1 MVVAT
6 LASFLTPFMG
16 SATNVAL
23 PAIGREMGL
32 PAVDLSWVA
41 TAYLLSAAVF
51 LVPFGKLADIHGRK
65 RVFVGGLLVYTVTSA
80 LCALAPSFPFLLAGR
95 VAQGLGGGMIF
106 GTGVALLTS
115 IFPPGKRGLALGV
128 NVAAVYLGLSLGP
141 PIGGLLTQQLGW
153 RSVFAVN
160 VGLGA
165 VAAAM
170 AARGLRGEWRES
182 PGDRFDGVG
191 AVLYGAGLCVL
202 MYGLG
207 RLPSAMG
214 AGLVALG
221 GAALAVFVAWERRAA
236 HPLLDMELFAE
247 NRVFAFSNLAALIN
261 YAATFAVGF
270 LLSLYFQSV
279 RGLSAQ
285 AAGGLLTAQPLV
297 MAALSPFAGRLS
309 DRVDPRVVASS
320 GMGLIAA
327 GLGLLALVG
336 PATPAA
342 FVVVCLVLLGAGFG
356 LFSSPNTNA
365 VMGSVEKRS
374 YGVASA
380 TLAAMRLAGQ
390 MLSMGMAS
398 LVLALYTGREA
409 VGPERAAS
417 FVAGMRAAFVLYAL
431 LCVAGVFASLAR
443 GVVIPRDSDP
453 EGSRGSAGA
462 ETADP
467 SSPDEDEAPRDA
479 NAGRDSGRQA
489 GLAVRAVAIRVG
501 LHPRPGRPDDRLE
514 RRALRHPARRRVG
527 LRRVADESWRVA
539 LAPGALLQ
547 WHVDAG
553 HAPGRLDHLQHPVAG
568 PVAEVEEMR
577 CAHAAGERARAGG
590 PRRGRGCG
598 CSPGWQV
605 PSGVG

>member
-1 MVVAT
+1 MSAPPRTNERVALVVAT

-32 PAVDLSWVA
+32 DAVALSWVA

-65 RVFVGGLLVYTVTSA
+65 RVFVGGLFVYTATSA
-80 LCALAPSFPFLLAGR
+80 LCALAPTFPFLLAGR

-106 GTGVALLTS
+106 GTSVALLTS

-141 PIGGLLTQQLGW
+141 PLGGLLTQQLGW
-153 RSVFAVN
+153 RSVFLAN
-160 VGLGA
+160 VALGA
-165 VAAAM
+165 VATAM
-170 AARGLRGEWRES
+170 AARGLVGEWKES
-182 PGDRFDGVG
+182 PGDRLDGRG
-191 AVLYGAGLCVL
+191 AVLYAVGLSAL

-207 RLPSAMG
+207 RLPAATG

-221 GAALAVFVAWERRAA
+221 VASLAAFVAWERRAA
-236 HPLLDMELFAE
+236 HPLLDIALFAE

-279 RGLSAQ
+279 RGLTAQ
-285 AAGGLLTAQPLV
+285 AAGGILAVQPLV
-297 MAALSPFAGRLS
+297 QAGLSPFAGRIS

-320 GMGLIAA
+320 GMGLIAV
-327 GLGLLALVG
+327 GLGLLAFAG

-342 FVVVCLVLLGAGFG
+342 FVVACLVLLGAGFG

-380 TLAAMRLAGQ
+380 TLATMRLVGQ
-390 MLSMGMAS
+390 MLSMGVAS
-398 LVLALYTGREA
+398 LVLALFVGREA
-409 VGPERAAS
+409 VGPGRAAG
-417 FVAGMRAAFVLYAL
+417 FMAGMRTGFALYAL

-443 GVVIPRDSDP
+443 GR
-453 EGSRGSAGA
+453 SA
-462 ETADP
+462 TA
-467 SSPDEDEAPRDA
+467 EAP
-479 NAGRDSGRQA
+479 
-489 GLAVRAVAIRVG
+489 
-501 LHPRPGRPDDRLE
+501 
-514 RRALRHPARRRVG
+514 
-527 LRRVADESWRVA
+527 
-539 LAPGALLQ
+539 
-547 WHVDAG
+547 
-553 HAPGRLDHLQHPVAG
+553 
-568 PVAEVEEMR
+568 
-577 CAHAAGERARAGG
+577 AA
-590 PRRGRGCG
+590 
-598 CSPGWQV
+598 
-605 PSGVG
+605 

>member
-1 MVVAT
+1 VSSPPRTNERVALVVAT

-32 PAVDLSWVA
+32 DAVDLSWVA

-51 LVPFGKLADIHGRK
+51 LLPFGKLADIHGRK
-65 RVFVGGLLVYTVTSA
+65 RVFVGGLLVYTATSA

-115 IFPPGKRGLALGV
+115 IFTPGKRGLALGV

-160 VGLGA
+160 VGLGG

-182 PGDRFDGVG
+182 PGDRFDGAG
-191 AVLYGAGLCVL
+191 AVLYGAGLCAL

-207 RLPSAMG
+207 RLPSVRG

-221 GAALAVFVAWERRAA
+221 VAALAFFVAWERRAE
-236 HPLLDMELFAE
+236 HPLLDMALFAE

-320 GMGLIAA
+320 GMGLIAV
-327 GLGLLALVG
+327 GLALLALVG

-342 FVVVCLVLLGAGFG
+342 FVVACLVLLGAGFG

-365 VMGSVEKRS
+365 VMASVEKRS

-380 TLAAMRLAGQ
+380 TLATMRLVGQ
-390 MLSMGMAS
+390 MLSMGVAS
-398 LVLALYTGREA
+398 LVLALFVGHEA
-409 VGPERAAS
+409 VGPERAS
-417 FVAGMRAAFVLYAL
+417 GFVAGMSAAFALYAL

-443 GVVIPRDSDP
+443 GRRHS
-453 EGSRGSAGA
+453 ESRPAW
-462 ETADP
+462 
-467 SSPDEDEAPRDA
+467 
-479 NAGRDSGRQA
+479 NAGRPEQ
-489 GLAVRAVAIRVG
+489 
-501 LHPRPGRPDDRLE
+501 
-514 RRALRHPARRRVG
+514 
-527 LRRVADESWRVA
+527 
-539 LAPGALLQ
+539 
-547 WHVDAG
+547 
-553 HAPGRLDHLQHPVAG
+553 
-568 PVAEVEEMR
+568 
-577 CAHAAGERARAGG
+577 
-590 PRRGRGCG
+590 
-598 CSPGWQV
+598 
-605 PSGVG
+605 